1 MKRRVIMIILI
12 LLTFV
17 LQTTLMQTFAI
28 ASVSPNLP
36 IILTVSFAL
45 MRGKRE
51 GMFVGAFFGIL
62 MDIFYGP
69 VLGFHMLL
77 FTYPKNPY
85 HRPGML
91 RPDRIFYDDDIKMPV
106 LLIAFSDLV
115 YDLVVYLFQFFF
127 RGRISLFFYL
137 RRIIIPEVIYTAL
150 ITLVVYRLL
159 LALNHKLEKAEQR
172 SVGSFV

>member
-1 MKRRVIMIILI
+1 MKRGIVTAVLVFICFILQTSVFELIKLAGITPNILLILI
-12 LLTFV
+12 S
-17 LQTTLMQTFAI
+17 
-28 ASVSPNLP
+28 SVA
-36 IILTVSFAL
+36 V
-45 MRGKRE
+45 MRGQKP
-51 GMFVGAFFGIL
+51 GMIVGFFCGLL

-77 FTYPKNPY
+77 FTYIGYLNGY
-85 HRPGML
+85 CY
-91 RPDRIFYDDDIKMPV
+91 RIFYDDDIKMPV
-106 LLIAFSDLV
+106 LLIALSDIA
-115 YDLVVYLFQFFF
+115 YGMIIYIFQFLF

-150 ITLVVYRLL
+150 ITLIVYRLL

>member
-1 MKRRVIMIILI
+1 MKRRIVMIILI
-12 LLTFV
+12 IFCFI
-17 LQTTLMQTFAI
+17 LQTTLLQTFSI

-36 IILTVSFAL
+36 VILTVSFAL

-51 GMFVGAFFGIL
+51 GMFTGVFFGIL

-69 VLGFHMLL
+69 ALGFHTLL
-77 FTYPKNPY
+77 LTLVGYLNGY
-85 HRPGML
+85 CY
-91 RPDRIFYDDDIKMPV
+91 RIFYDDDIKMPV
-106 LLIAFSDLV
+106 LLIGVSDFV
-115 YDLVVYLFQFFF
+115 YELIVYLFQFLL
-127 RGRISLFFYL
+127 RGRISLLFYI
-137 RRIIIPEVIYTAL
+137 RRIIIPEVIYTVL

>member
-1 MKRRVIMIILI
+1 VKRRVIMIILI

-77 FTYPKNPY
+77 FTYVGYFNGFCY
-85 HRPGML
+85 
-91 RPDRIFYDDDIKMPV
+91 RIFYDDDIKMPV

-115 YDLVVYLFQFFF
+115 YDLVVFLSRKDQPVLLSEKDHYTGSDLYCTDHA
-127 RGRISLFFYL
+127 GC
-137 RRIIIPEVIYTAL
+137 IPPASGIEP
-150 ITLVVYRLL
+150 
-159 LALNHKLEKAEQR
+159 
-172 SVGSFV
+172 

>member
-1 MKRRVIMIILI
+1 MKRRITMIFLI
-12 LLTFV
+12 IFCFI
-17 LQTTLMQTFAI
+17 LQTTLLQTFSV
-28 ASVSPNLP
+28 ASVSPSLP
-36 IILTVSFAL
+36 VILTVSFAL

-51 GMFVGAFFGIL
+51 GMFTGAFFGIL

-77 FTYPKNPY
+77 FTYIGYLNGY
-85 HRPGML
+85 CY
-91 RPDRIFYDDDIKMPV
+91 RIFYDDDIKMPV
-106 LLIAFSDLV
+106 LLIALSDIA
-115 YDLVVYLFQFFF
+115 YGMIIYIFQLLF

-150 ITLVVYRLL
+150 ITLIVYRLL

>member
-77 FTYPKNPY
+77 FTYVGYFNGFCY
-85 HRPGML
+85 
-91 RPDRIFYDDDIKMPV
+91 RIFYDDDIKMPV

-127 RGRISLFFYL
+127 RG
-137 RRIIIPEVIYTAL
+137 RIIIPEVIYTAL

>member
-77 FTYPKNPY
+77 FTY
-85 HRPGML
+85 
-91 RPDRIFYDDDIKMPV
+91 V
-106 LLIAFSDLV
+106 
-115 YDLVVYLFQFFF
+115 
-127 RGRISLFFYL
+127 
-137 RRIIIPEVIYTAL
+137 
-150 ITLVVYRLL
+150 VVYRLL

>member
-1 MKRRVIMIILI
+1 M
-12 LLTFV
+12 
-17 LQTTLMQTFAI
+17 
-28 ASVSPNLP
+28 
-36 IILTVSFAL
+36 
-45 MRGKRE
+45 
-51 GMFVGAFFGIL
+51 
-62 MDIFYGP
+62 
-69 VLGFHMLL
+69 
-77 FTYPKNPY
+77 
-85 HRPGML
+85 
-91 RPDRIFYDDDIKMPV
+91 IKMPV

-115 YDLVVYLFQFFF
+115 YDLVVYLFQFFL

>member
-1 MKRRVIMIILI
+1 MIILI

-51 GMFVGAFFGIL
+51 GMFVGAFWYPDGYFLRTGAGISYAPL
-62 MDIFYGP
+62 HLCRILQRF
-69 VLGFHMLL
+69 LL
-77 FTYPKNPY
+77 S
-85 HRPGML
+85 H
-91 RPDRIFYDDDIKMPV
+91 FYDDDIKMPV

>member
-36 IILTVSFAL
+36 IVLTVSFAL

-77 FTYPKNPY
+77 FTYVGYFNGFCY
-85 HRPGML
+85 
-91 RPDRIFYDDDIKMPV
+91 RIFYDDDIKMPV

-115 YDLVVYLFQFFF
+115 YDLVVYLFQFFL

-150 ITLVVYRLL
+150 ITLVVYRML

>member
-77 FTYPKNPY
+77 FTY
-85 HRPGML
+85 
-91 RPDRIFYDDDIKMPV
+91 
-106 LLIAFSDLV
+106 
-115 YDLVVYLFQFFF
+115 VVYLFQFFL

>member
-1 MKRRVIMIILI
+1 MRIVI
-12 LLTFV
+12 
-17 LQTTLMQTFAI
+17 AEDEPK
-28 ASVSPNLP
+28 S
-36 IILTVSFAL
+36 
-45 MRGKRE
+45 RE
-51 GMFVGAFFGIL
+51 GLIRLIRRFTDYEIAGVAENGEEGYRMVEKEKPDL
-62 MDIFYGP
+62 
-69 VLGFHMLL
+69 VLS
-77 FTYPKNPY
+77 
-85 HRPGML
+85 
-91 RPDRIFYDDDIKMPV
+91 DIKMPV

-115 YDLVVYLFQFFF
+115 YDLVVYLFQFFL

>member
-77 FTYPKNPY
+77 FTYVGYFNGFCY
-85 HRPGML
+85 
-91 RPDRIFYDDDIKMPV
+91 RIFYDDDIKMPV
-106 LLIAFSDLV
+106 LHSAIWSMIWWFIFSS
-115 YDLVVYLFQFFF
+115 FSF
-127 RGRISLFFYL
+127 
-137 RRIIIPEVIYTAL
+137 
-150 ITLVVYRLL
+150 
-159 LALNHKLEKAEQR
+159 AE
-172 SVGSFV
+172 GSACSSI

>member
-1 MKRRVIMIILI
+1 MIILI

-77 FTYPKNPY
+77 FNGFCY
-85 HRPGML
+85 
-91 RPDRIFYDDDIKMPV
+91 RIFYDDDIKMPV

-115 YDLVVYLFQFFF
+115 YDLVVYLFQFFL

>member
-1 MKRRVIMIILI
+1 MIILI

-77 FTYPKNPY
+77 FTYVGYFNGFCY
-85 HRPGML
+85 
-91 RPDRIFYDDDIKMPV
+91 RIFYDDDIKMPV

-115 YDLVVYLFQFFF
+115 YDLVVYLFQFF
-127 RGRISLFFYL
+127 L
-137 RRIIIPEVIYTAL
+137 IYTAL

>member
-62 MDIFYGP
+62 MDIFTDRCWDFICSSSP
-69 VLGFHMLL
+69 MLD
-77 FTYPKNPY
+77 TST
-85 HRPGML
+85 
-91 RPDRIFYDDDIKMPV
+91 V
-106 LLIAFSDLV
+106 SVIAFL
-115 YDLVVYLFQFFF
+115 
-127 RGRISLFFYL
+127 
-137 RRIIIPEVIYTAL
+137 
-150 ITLVVYRLL
+150 
-159 LALNHKLEKAEQR
+159 
-172 SVGSFV
+172 